1 MAAVAHESR
10 QLAIHLNHAYK
21 YGNFYLVFVECWLLK
36 ISPKKKQC
44 SFLGIFL
51 FVAKV
56 MTITTRLI
64 LPNLAIN

>member
-1 MAAVAHESR
+1 MHTNMAILFSFC
-10 QLAIHLNHAYK
+10 QMLAIENL
-21 YGNFYLVFVECWLLK
+21 
-36 ISPKKKQC
+36 PKKKTMF
-44 SFLGIFL
+44 FLGFFL